1 MKIIMTQVLLSSD
14 KWKWSEVEEKE
25 YIVEWLCLWNDTF
38 SPSTDDGSNRV
49 GVCGAFNN
57 YILLISLWCYSIDGT
72 TNGTQ
77 RLCRLIVAY
86 YVFDKSYHVAMD
98 QGS

>member
-38 SPSTDDGSNRV
+38 SPSTDDGSNSV

-57 YILLISLWCYSIDGT
+57 
-72 TNGTQ
+72 
-77 RLCRLIVAY
+77 
-86 YVFDKSYHVAMD
+86 
-98 QGS
+98 